1 MIERIGR
8 SGHPSAVS
16 LGIDPTLDVNLS
28 HRPTERVAGIRLAP
42 FERVH
47 CH

>member
-16 LGIDPTLDVNLS
+16 RGIDPTLDVNLS
-28 HRPTERVAGIRLAP
+28 HRPTERVAGIRLAL
-42 FERVH
+42 FEWVH

>member
-16 LGIDPTLDVNLS
+16 LGIDPILDVNLS
-28 HRPTERVAGIRLAP
+28 HRPTERVVGIRLGL

-47 CH
+47 CL

>member
-16 LGIDPTLDVNLS
+16 PGFDPTLDVNSS
-28 HRPTERVAGIRLAP
+28 HRPTERVAGIRLAL

-47 CH
+47 CR

>member
-16 LGIDPTLDVNLS
+16 LGIDPTLEVNLS
-28 HRPTERVAGIRLAP
+28 HRPTERLVGIRLGL

-47 CH
+47 CL

>member
-16 LGIDPTLDVNLS
+16 PGIDPTVDVNFS
-28 HRPTERVAGIRLAP
+28 QRPTERVAGIRLAL

-47 CH
+47 CR